1 MTPHD
6 KAWTYEARNITKIYP
21 GTMALGGVSFAA
33 RPGEVHALIGENG
46 AGKSTLVKIL
56 AGVESPTSGQIL
68 LDGQSRRFA
77 FVGDAT
83 AAGIGLIHQE
93 LQLFPD
99 LSVAE
104 NVFVGRERLTRWRA
118 VDRAAQERETR
129 TALER
134 LGQDLDPRALVGT
147 LPLGLRQIV
156 EIARA
161 LVSETRVLMMD
172 EPTSALTPSEVDGLF
187 RVIRDLRSHG
197 VALVYIS
204 HHLQELL
211 AIADRV
217 TVLRDGVVVGSAATG
232 DIDIGWIVER
242 MTGRS
247 AHSPRAQ
254 QQGGA
259 GRVVLRARDLS
270 LPLRSGRT
278 ALDRVSIELRAGE
291 VLGVYGL
298 LGAGRT
304 ELFETLLGVHEDA
317 RGQVTLDGRSLDR
330 GEVAAR
336 VSAGIAMVPEDR
348 QTAGLVQSMS
358 VRQNMTLANLSTLA
372 PAGVLRPAVERQACE
387 PLVAALHV
395 KTPSLDAPVTA
406 LSGGNQQK
414 VVIARGVMPRP
425 RVLLL
430 DDPTRGVDVA
440 AKAEILAIMR
450 RLAAEGMA
458 VAFAT
463 SDLAEIL
470 DAADRVIV
478 LSRGRVR
485 GEFSASDM
493 TEQQLTAA
501 ASFDPVTRDVAH

>member
-1 MTPHD
+1 MTMTPR
-6 KAWTYEARNITKIYP
+6 AVSWTYEALDVTKRYP
-21 GTMALGGVSFAA
+21 GTTALDQVSFAA

-56 AGVESPTSGQIL
+56 AGVEAPTSGRIL
-68 LDGQSRRFA
+68 LDGRPARFA
-77 FVGDAT
+77 SVRDAA

-104 NVFVGRERLTRWRA
+104 NVFVGRERVTRWGA
-118 VDRAAQERETR
+118 VDMSAQERETR
-129 TALER
+129 RALER
-134 LGQDLDPRALVGT
+134 LGQDLDPGTLVGT

-161 LVSETRVLMMD
+161 LVFETRVLMMD
-172 EPTSALTPSEVDGLF
+172 EPTSALTPAEVDALF
-187 RVIRDLRSHG
+187 RVIRDVRRHG
-197 VALVYIS
+197 VAMVYIS
-204 HHLQELL
+204 HHLHELL

-217 TVLRDGVVVGSAATG
+217 TVLRDGVVVGTAAAR
-232 DIDIGWIVER
+232 DIDVAWIVER

-247 AHSPRAQ
+247 AVSQRAPLPI
-254 QQGGA
+254 A
-259 GRVVLRARDLS
+259 ERPIVLRARDVS
-270 LPLRSGRT
+270 LPPRSGRT

-304 ELFETLLGVHEDA
+304 ELFETLLGAHEDA
-317 RGQVTLDGRSLDR
+317 GGHVTLGDRPLDR
-330 GEVAAR
+330 CDVAAR

-348 QTAGLVQSMS
+348 QTAALIQPMT
-358 VRQNMTLANLSTLA
+358 VRQNMTLASLAGLA
-372 PAGVLRPAVERQACE
+372 PAGVLSPDAETRACE
-387 PLVAALHV
+387 PLVTALHV
-395 KTPSLDAPVTA
+395 KTPGLHASVTA

-440 AKAEILAIMR
+440 AKSEILATMR
-450 RLAAEGMA
+450 GLAAEGMA
-458 VAFAT
+458 VAFAS

-470 DAADRVIV
+470 EAADRVIV

-485 GEFSASDM
+485 REFTGAEM
-493 TEQQLTAA
+493 TEEKLTDAL
-501 ASFDPVTRDVAH
+501 H